1 MDFFHYR
8 GAMLEVG
15 IQGWTQ
21 QIHDHEIVFTLRSN
35 PSWVSWGFVWFCR
48 FGGKS
53 PCFGLFF
60 CGKFERNIHSEA
72 GKQQEKQVGNQMLA
86 ASWHH
91 VTTY

>member
-35 PSWVSWGFVWFCR
+35 PSWVSWRFVVLVENHRVFV
-48 FGGKS
+48 
-53 PCFGLFF
+53 CFF
-60 CGKFERNIHSEA
+60 A
-72 GKQQEKQVGNQMLA
+72 GKKHTQRSWETTRKTSRQSN
-86 ASWHH
+86 ASC
-91 VTTY
+91 